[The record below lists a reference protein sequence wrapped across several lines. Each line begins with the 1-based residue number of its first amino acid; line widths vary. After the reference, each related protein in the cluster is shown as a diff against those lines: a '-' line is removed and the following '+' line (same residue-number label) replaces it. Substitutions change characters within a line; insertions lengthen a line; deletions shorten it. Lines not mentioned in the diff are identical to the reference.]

1 MNLARIIDT
10 LKKHE
15 LYQNEQN
22 LDSLITFK
30 NLETDSR
37 LVSENSIFVCINGF
51 ETDGHLFAEKAV
63 EKGAKLLIVTRF
75 IEIDCSQ
82 ILVGN
87 SRKSAA
93 VLANLFFGNPT
104 SKFTLIGVTGTNGKT
119 TTTNIIAQILRKLGE
134 KVGIIGTFGYTI
146 ENEFSPTERTTP
158 DIIKLNQIFS
168 EMIQKKIKFVIME
181 VSSHALA
188 LDRVFSLNFDGAIFT
203 NLTQDH
209 LDFHK
214 NLDEYA
220 NEKFKLFSSGKKL
233 ISVINTDDKYGK
245 ILFHKLNNNKF
256 NFGFK
261 DADYSIKNF
270 FTNTKQNEFQLK
282 YRSKLHSLKSNLI
295 GEFNGYNLVAAIALI
310 NEIGKFPLPK
320 IIDHSQNIKPI
331 SGRLEKVINKKNLNI
346 FIDYAHTPDALK
358 NILSTLSKLKNNRLI
373 CVFGA
378 GGNRDR
384 KKRPKMLQSAI
395 DFTDLVI
402 LTNDNPRSENPANI
416 IRDLL
421 KGAKSNDNISIVRDR
436 KIAIQTAMNLAKKDD
451 IVLIA
456 GKGHENYQEIDGI
469 KHYFSDKATIENATF
484 TKNNNLAIPI
494 DPLFLEHIFNY
505 NLKTDDE
512 FLLNSISTDSRTIQP
527 NSLFFALKGNNF
539 DGHQFVENMLKNN
552 CWAIVNKDCKIEHSH
567 LIKVPNTLDAYGKL
581 ASKYKSYFDIFS
593 IAITGIY
600 GKTTTKEF
608 LANILQQKTPI
619 LKTFGNENNLIGLP
633 KTIFKL
639 QPKHKFGVFE
649 IGTNQV
655 GEIATLS
662 KILQPD
668 FGVITAIG
676 PSHLEL
682 LKNEE
687 GVYKEKTALFRTN
700 LKQKFFPVNYKK
712 LQEFDGITF
721 GKNLTSNYQI
731 TDIKSDNIITNFM
744 VNNEKYVINT
754 PFSEYTLNA
763 TIAVAVC
770 TELGFSKEEI
780 RSGLQKNIQISMRMQ
795 IEYHKDKILIIDCY
809 NANPNSME
817 SAINFWNNFQP
828 EKPHFAIL
836 GDMLELGKLT
846 KLYHQKISTQLKNV
860 SFKKVISVGKFAK
873 LYGASSHFGD
883 VEKLLSSEELKK
895 VCKDAVILIKA
906 SHGIKLEKILGRL

>member
-1 MNLARIIDT
+1 MNLTKIIGT
-10 LKKHE
+10 LKKYE
-15 LYQNEQN
+15 LYKNEQN
-22 LDSLITFK
+22 LDAQTTFK
-30 NLETDSR
+30 NLETNSR
-37 LVSENSIFVCINGF
+37 LASENSVFVCIDGF

-63 EKGAKLLIVTRF
+63 EKGVKLLIVTRF
-75 IEIDCSQ
+75 LQITCPQ
-82 ILVGN
+82 ILVKN

-93 VLANLFFGNPT
+93 VLANLFFDNPT

-119 TTTNIIAQILRKLGE
+119 TTTNIIAQILKKLGE
-134 KVGIIGTFGYTI
+134 KVGVIGTSGYNI
-146 ENEFSPTERTTP
+146 ENNFFPTERTTP

-168 EMIQKKIKFVIME
+168 KMVQKKIKFVVME

-220 NEKFKLFSSGKKL
+220 NEKFKLFRSNKKL

-245 ILFHKLNNNKF
+245 ILFHKSKNNKF
-256 NFGFK
+256 NFGFEES
-261 DADYSIKNF
+261 DYSIKNL
-270 FTNTKQNEFQLK
+270 FTNTKQNEFQINYRLK
-282 YRSKLHSLKSNLI
+282 THSLKSNLI
-295 GEFNGYNLVAAIALI
+295 GKFNCYNLVAAIALI
-310 NEIGKFPLPK
+310 NEIGKFSLTK
-320 IIDHSQNIKPI
+320 IIDYVQHIEPI
-331 SGRLEKVINKKNLNI
+331 SGRLEKVKNKKNLNI

-384 KKRPKMLQSAI
+384 NKRPKMLQCAI
-395 DFTDLVI
+395 EFADLVI
-402 LTNDNPRSENPANI
+402 LTNDNPRFENPANI
-416 IRDLL
+416 IRDIL
-421 KGAKSNDNISIVRDR
+421 KGAKNTDNLLIIRNR
-436 KIAIQTAMNLAKKDD
+436 KIAIQTAINLAKKDD
-451 IVLIA
+451 VVIIA
-456 GKGHENYQEIDGI
+456 GKGHESYQEIDGI
-469 KHYFSDKATIENATF
+469 KHYFSDKATIENAT
-484 TKNNNLAIPI
+484 TTENNNLAVPI

-512 FLLNSISTDSRTIQP
+512 FLLNSISTDSRTSHP
-527 NSLFFALKGNNF
+527 NSLFFALKGDNF
-539 DGHQFVENMLKNN
+539 DGHKFVENVIQNN
-552 CWAIVNKDCKIEHSH
+552 CWAIVNADCKFEHNR
-567 LIKVPNTLDAYGKL
+567 LIKVENTLHAYGKL
-581 ASKYKSYFDIFS
+581 ASKYKSFFDVFS

-608 LANILQQKTPI
+608 LANILQQKTHT

-639 QPKHKFGVFE
+639 QAKHNFGIFE
-649 IGTNQV
+649 IGTNQI
-655 GEIATLS
+655 GEIATLT
-662 KILQPD
+662 KISQPD

-682 LKNEE
+682 LKDET

-700 LKQKFFPVNYKK
+700 LKQRFFSGNYKK

-721 GKNLTSNYQI
+721 GEKLTDNYQI
-731 TDIKSDNIITNFM
+731 TGMKSDNFTTNFM
-744 VNNEKYVINT
+744 VNNEKYTINT
-754 PFSEYTLNA
+754 PFSKYALNA
-763 TIAVAVC
+763 TIAVAIC

-780 RSGLQKNIQISMRMQ
+780 RVGLQKNIQISMRMQ
-795 IEYHKDKILIIDCY
+795 IENRKDRVLIIDCY

-836 GDMLELGKLT
+836 GDMLELGELT
-846 KLYHQKISTQLKNV
+846 KLYHQKISTQLESA
-860 SFKKVISVGKFAK
+860 SFKKIISVGKFAK
-873 LYGASSHFGD
+873 LYGANSHFDD
-883 VEKLLSSEELKK
+883 VEKLLSSEELNKIN
-895 VCKDAVILIKA
+895 KDAVLLIKA
-906 SHGIKLEKILGRL
+906 SHGINLEKILGRL